1 MKDVIIS
8 QFMIDFIYTVLLSTR
23 NFHQQGY
30 QTGGR
35 QSTTYKKMVI
45 IMNNFNNTTLLLQL
59 TRTTLSS
66 SDI

>member
-8 QFMIDFIYTVLLSTR
+8 QLMIDFIYTVLLSTR
-23 NFHQQGY
+23 NFDQKGY
-30 QTGGR
+30 QTEGR

-45 IMNNFNNTTLLLQL
+45 IMNSFNNTTLLLQL
-59 TRTTLSS
+59 TGTTFSS

>member
-8 QFMIDFIYTVLLSTR
+8 QLMIDFSYTVLLSTR
-23 NFHQQGY
+23 NFDQQGY
-30 QTGGR
+30 QTEGR

-45 IMNNFNNTTLLLQL
+45 IMNSFNNTTLLLQL
-59 TRTTLSS
+59 TETTFSS

>member
-8 QFMIDFIYTVLLSTR
+8 QLMIDFIYTVLLSTR
-23 NFHQQGY
+23 NFDQQGY
-30 QTGGR
+30 QTEGR

-45 IMNNFNNTTLLLQL
+45 IMNSFNNTTLLLQL
-59 TRTTLSS
+59 TGTTFSS